1 MPGRVAFAAC
11 FVKKPNALFGVI
23 DEGLQ
28 QARARNVVVLVA
40 DIVRLAHRR
49 NNALIVVAQ
58 FRQHVLRL
66 DVGGSV
72 IGQPLLA

>member
-1 MPGRVAFAAC
+1 MPGRVAFTAC
-11 FVKKPNALFGVI
+11 FVKKPDALFGVI

-28 QARARNVVVLVA
+28 QARACDVVVLIA
-40 DIVRLAHRR
+40 DVVRFAHRR

-66 DVGGSV
+66 DVGGVV